1 MLGKKTANLKKKAPP
16 TMMDKLKMKVSRSF
30 VGKAYRGAKKVVKA
44 VGRTIKNV
52 ALFVKKVV
60 VKTVKA
66 AWKAA
71 KAFYS
76 ASKFVG
82 GMVKGAVFGMARGIR
97 KGMKLYKQGGIKAVG
112 NAI

>member
-1 MLGKKTANLKKKAPP
+1 
-16 TMMDKLKMKVSRSF
+16 MMDKLKMRVSRSL
-30 VGKAYRGAKKVVKA
+30 VGKAYRGAKKAVKA

-52 ALFVKKVV
+52 ASFVKKVV

-71 KAFYS
+71 KTFYS
-76 ASKFVG
+76 ASKFIG

-97 KGMKLYKQGGIKAVG
+97 KGLWLRRQGGMKAVG
-112 NAI
+112 KAI